1 MKRFDTYLGRIAAA
15 AILLVT
21 GGFLSSCDKNDDGPK
36 LDKIT
41 VSVSEVNATAT
52 TAVFIGVVERESK
65 APADAIVGFEYAK
78 SEDFSDATEVTV
90 LEDEFSEKVTGLS
103 TNTKYYYRT
112 FVEKK
117 GQRTYG
123 DVRDFTTSSVSASVE
138 TIATSSTKAEIVCL
152 VDPEVAGSASLKAG
166 VEVSLDE
173 TFAEVEDIAAET
185 ISEDG
190 EYTISMEDLT
200 LNTYYYVRP
209 YIEEGGNRI
218 YGTVKAF
225 ATTGVNFALNVTLE
239 TALLRVFG
247 SVEVDEAD
255 MNALTVG
262 YQVSTDPEFS
272 EADTTTVVI
281 PADQYGNY
289 DSGNKF
295 NYRKPSTDYYYR
307 SYVLAGG
314 VYYYN
319 NISKHTTDALALLA
333 YQLKNV
339 TATSASCM
347 PAYNSNGWDLTGVD
361 EAGDAYSTDE
371 NFLTS
376 GNGVTHVAMQDDPY
390 MPGLGFYSISI
401 SGLTPATGYYYTY
414 YIKRGEE
421 YEYGPAESV
430 LSFVTLPD
438 ASCISVNEVK
448 PTINPGQVT
457 FTGSSNISDIARTT
471 YAITTSLE
479 YATTEDFSDKVSES
493 FTGNLSFQKDDLKP
507 ATTYYYR
514 IALAYNDGKNDKT
527 LYTDVKSF
535 TTDEIA
541 LTCNMSTIKETSMT
555 ASMSIGYSGWD
566 ISGLEFGV
574 ILSTDSDC
582 SLSSSDVINKPSGML
597 DLGGGMLIITSS
609 FSDLTPGTTYYYR
622 GYIKRNGEYAHW
634 TEIKSATTKITY
646 PSAAFVKVEEM
657 NTNLNIHL
665 NVNDWNNEDKF
676 VTGIQY
682 GFSSDLSDGTNKKI
696 NRSTD
701 ISQDAQWLVQVPVG
715 VPSIRVYY
723 RFYYAPVSDQNNCNY
738 GNILHYDMPDLDPS
752 LLTITLGE
760 VTTSTASFSGAFG
773 GIFDA
778 NACLWDV
785 TNSKI
790 QFGVICSTSENAT
803 IDTPDVVNVEMTAA
817 KGFLNDE
824 LQSATATGLA
834 EGTTYYY
841 RSYYKVGETVVYLHN
856 GTFTTTSAP
865 KTVNISQADLFTF
878 GTNTSAS
885 SPKTLTFSGVDLEV
899 ASSGGGTNAETYYIL
914 LNGSTPYIKIKA
926 PKPITSVVLDKITCT
941 SNNVGES
948 TPCVVGIYS
957 SIGESPVMLDSY
969 SISTKSESH
978 KVEFTLDG
986 TVDEVYVQASLKSQV
1001 TGISVTY

>member
-21 GGFLSSCDKNDDGPK
+21 GGLLSSCNKSDDGPK

-41 VSVSEVNATAT
+41 VTVSEVNATAT
-52 TAVFIGVVERESK
+52 TAEFIGVVERESK
-65 APADAIVGFEYAK
+65 APADAIVGIEYSTA
-78 SEDFSDATEVTV
+78 EDFSGAAEVTG
-90 LEDEFSEKVTGLS
+90 LDKQFSEKVTGLLI
-103 TNTKYYYRT
+103 TTRYYYRT

-123 DVRDFTTSSVSASVE
+123 DVESFTTNSVSASIL
-138 TIATSSTKAEIVCL
+138 TYKASSTKAEIDCE
-152 VDPEVAGSASLKAG
+152 VDPEVAGSSTLAAG
-166 VEVSLDE
+166 IELSADE
-173 TFAEVEDIAAET
+173 TFADYETIAAET
-185 ISEDG
+185 ISKEG
-190 EYTISMEDLT
+190 KYTISLEGLV
-200 LNTYYYVRP
+200 LNTYYYIRP
-209 YIEEGGNRI
+209 YIEQAGSRT
-218 YGTVKAF
+218 YGKVQAF
-225 ATTGVNFALNVTLE
+225 ATTGVKFNLNVTLVE
-239 TALLRVFG
+239 KALLRVHG
-247 SVEVDEAD
+247 NVEVDEAD
-255 MNALTVG
+255 MDVITVG
-262 YQVSTDPEFS
+262 YQVSTDSEFS
-272 EADTTTVVI
+272 EDATSTVEI
-281 PADQYGNY
+281 PANQYGDY
-289 DSGNKF
+289 DSGNQF
-295 NYRKPSTDYYYR
+295 NLRKPSTTYYYR
-307 SYVLAGG
+307 SYVLIDGE
-314 VYYYN
+314 YYYN
-319 NISKHTTDALALLA
+319 DYSTHTTDALEVIG
-333 YQLKNV
+333 YELKNV

-347 PAYNSNGWDLTGVD
+347 PMYNSMAWDFTGVD

-390 MPGLGFYSISI
+390 MPGLGFYSISV

-527 LYTDVKSF
+527 LYTAVKSF

-841 RSYYKVGETVVYLHN
+841 RSYYKVGETVVYLHSGSFTTLAPLTTVEVTNADLAKLKGASTDTPKTYDIIKDETTGEKLLSLTLAGLGGARDGVNYAKLTTGHLAITAPKAIKEINLTVDSFN
-856 GTFTTTSAP
+856 GTLSVKESPSSVTALASQVLNGETSANFTLSSDLT
-865 KTVNISQADLFTF
+865 TV
-878 GTNTSAS
+878 
-885 SPKTLTFSGVDLEV
+885 
-899 ASSGGGTNAETYYIL
+899 Y
-914 LNGSTPYIKIKA
+914 
-926 PKPITSVVLDKITCT
+926 ITSSD
-941 SNNVGES
+941 NVM
-948 TPCVVGIYS
+948 IRA
-957 SIGESPVMLDSY
+957 L
-969 SISTKSESH
+969 
-978 KVEFTLDG
+978 
-986 TVDEVYVQASLKSQV
+986 
-1001 TGISVTY
+1001 SVTY

>member
-21 GGFLSSCDKNDDGPK
+21 GGLLSSCNKSDDGPK

-41 VSVSEVNATAT
+41 VTVSEVNATAT
-52 TAVFIGVVERESK
+52 TAEFIGVVERESK
-65 APADAIVGFEYAK
+65 APADAIVGIEYSTA
-78 SEDFSDATEVTV
+78 EDFSGAAEVTG
-90 LEDEFSEKVTGLS
+90 LDKQFSEKVTGLLI
-103 TNTKYYYRT
+103 TTRYYYRT

-123 DVRDFTTSSVSASVE
+123 DVDSFTTNSVSASILTVD
-138 TIATSSTKAEIVCL
+138 ASSTTAVIVSE
-152 VDPEVAGSASLKAG
+152 VDPEVAGSSTLAAG
-166 VEVSLDE
+166 IELSADE
-173 TFAEVEDIAAET
+173 TFAAVQTIAAET
-185 ISEDG
+185 VSKEG
-190 EYTISMEDLT
+190 KYTVSLEGLVI
-200 LNTYYYVRP
+200 NTYYYIRP
-209 YIEEGGNRI
+209 YIEQAGSRT
-218 YGTVKAF
+218 YGQVQAF
-225 ATTGVNFALNVTLE
+225 ATTGVKFNLNVTLYK
-239 TALLRVFG
+239 ALLRVHG
-247 SVEVDEAD
+247 NVEVDEAD
-255 MNALTVG
+255 MDVITVG

-272 EADTTTVVI
+272 EDATTDVEI
-281 PADQYGNY
+281 PADQYGDY
-289 DSGNKF
+289 DSGEKF
-295 NYRKPSTDYYYR
+295 ELRKPSTDYYYR
-307 SYVLAGG
+307 SYVLIDGE
-314 VYYYN
+314 YYYN
-319 NISKHTTDALALLA
+319 DYSTHTTDALA
-333 YQLKNV
+333 V
-339 TATSASCM
+339 TGYNIIPATIKATTASAM
-347 PAYNSNGWDLTGVD
+347 PSIDDWDLTGID
-361 EAGDAYSTDE
+361 EMGVAYSTSAD
-371 NFLTS
+371 FLTTGTGISYTAMLEDFTSLS
-376 GNGVTHVAMQDDPY
+376 G
-390 MPGLGFYSISI
+390 YSIAL

-414 YIKRGEE
+414 YIKRGTE
-421 YEYGPAESV
+421 YEYGPAKSV

-448 PTINPGQVT
+448 PTVNPGQVT
-457 FTGSSNISDIARTT
+457 FTGSSKVSELAKTT
-471 YAITTSLE
+471 YSIVTSLE
-479 YATTEDFSDKVSES
+479 YATKEDFSDKTVQE
-493 FTGNLSFQKDDLKP
+493 FTGNLSFQKNDLKP
-507 ATTYYYR
+507 AVTYYYR
-514 IALAYNDGKNDKT
+514 VALAYKDSKGDKT
-527 LYTDVKSF
+527 LYTAVKSF

-541 LTCNMSTIKETSMT
+541 LTCNMSSIKETSMT
-555 ASMSIGYSGWD
+555 ASMGIGYSGWD

-582 SLSSSDVINKPSGML
+582 SLSSSDVINKPSL
-597 DLGGGMLIITSS
+597 VDDWGGGMLFITSS

-834 EGTTYYY
+834 GGTTYYY
-841 RSYYKVGETVVYLHN
+841 RSYYKVGETVVYLHSGSFTTLAPLTTVEVTNADLAKLKGASTDTPKTYDIIKDETTGEKLLSLTLAGLGGARDGVNYAKLTTGHLAITAPKAIKEINLTVDSFN
-856 GTFTTTSAP
+856 GTLSVKESPSSVTALASQVLNGETSANFTLSSDLT
-865 KTVNISQADLFTF
+865 TV
-878 GTNTSAS
+878 
-885 SPKTLTFSGVDLEV
+885 
-899 ASSGGGTNAETYYIL
+899 Y
-914 LNGSTPYIKIKA
+914 
-926 PKPITSVVLDKITCT
+926 ITSSD
-941 SNNVGES
+941 NVM
-948 TPCVVGIYS
+948 IRA
-957 SIGESPVMLDSY
+957 L
-969 SISTKSESH
+969 
-978 KVEFTLDG
+978 
-986 TVDEVYVQASLKSQV
+986 
-1001 TGISVTY
+1001 SVTY

>member
-21 GGFLSSCDKNDDGPK
+21 GGLLSSCNKSDDGPK

-41 VSVSEVNATAT
+41 VTVSEVNATAT
-52 TAVFIGVVERESK
+52 TAEFIGVVERESK
-65 APADAIVGFEYAK
+65 APADAIVGIEYSTA
-78 SEDFSDATEVTV
+78 EDFSGAAEVTG
-90 LEDEFSEKVTGLS
+90 LDKQFSEKVTGLLI
-103 TNTKYYYRT
+103 TTRYYYRT

-123 DVRDFTTSSVSASVE
+123 DVESFTTNSVSASIL
-138 TIATSSTKAEIVCL
+138 TYKASSTKAEIDCE
-152 VDPEVAGSASLKAG
+152 VDPEVAGSSTLAAG
-166 VEVSLDE
+166 IELSADE
-173 TFAEVEDIAAET
+173 TFADYETIAAET
-185 ISEDG
+185 ISKEG
-190 EYTISMEDLT
+190 KYTISLEGLV
-200 LNTYYYVRP
+200 LNTYYYIRP
-209 YIEEGGNRI
+209 YIEQAGSRT
-218 YGTVKAF
+218 YGKVQAF
-225 ATTGVNFALNVTLE
+225 ATTGVKFNLNVTLVE
-239 TALLRVFG
+239 KALLRVHG
-247 SVEVDEAD
+247 NVEVDEAD
-255 MNALTVG
+255 MDVITVG
-262 YQVSTDPEFS
+262 YQVSTDSEFS
-272 EADTTTVVI
+272 EDATSTVEI
-281 PADQYGNY
+281 PANQYGDY
-289 DSGNKF
+289 DSGNQF
-295 NYRKPSTDYYYR
+295 NLRKPSTTYYYR
-307 SYVLAGG
+307 SYVLIDGE
-314 VYYYN
+314 YYYN
-319 NISKHTTDALALLA
+319 DYSTHTTDALEVIG
-333 YQLKNV
+333 YELKNV

-347 PAYNSNGWDLTGVD
+347 PMYNSMAWDFTGVD

-390 MPGLGFYSISI
+390 MPGLGFYSISV

-527 LYTDVKSF
+527 LYTAVKSF

-541 LTCNMSTIKETSMT
+541 LTCNMSSIKETSMT
-555 ASMSIGYSGWD
+555 ASMGIGYSGWD

-723 RFYYAPVSDQNNCNY
+723 RFYYAPVSDQNNCTY
-738 GNILHYDMPDLDPS
+738 GNILSYDMPDLDPS

-803 IDTPDVVNVEMTAA
+803 IDTPDVVNVVMTAV

-824 LQSATATGLA
+824 LQPATATGLA
-834 EGTTYYY
+834 GGTTYYY
-841 RSYYKVGETVVYLHN
+841 RSYYKVGETVVYLHSGSFTTLAPLTTVEVTNADLAKLKGASTDTPKTYDIIKDETTGEKLLSLTLAGLGGARDGVNYAKLTTGHLAITAPKAIKEINLTVDSFN
-856 GTFTTTSAP
+856 GTLSVKESPSSVTALASQVLNGETSANFTLSSDLT
-865 KTVNISQADLFTF
+865 TV
-878 GTNTSAS
+878 
-885 SPKTLTFSGVDLEV
+885 
-899 ASSGGGTNAETYYIL
+899 Y
-914 LNGSTPYIKIKA
+914 
-926 PKPITSVVLDKITCT
+926 ITSSD
-941 SNNVGES
+941 NVM
-948 TPCVVGIYS
+948 IRA
-957 SIGESPVMLDSY
+957 L
-969 SISTKSESH
+969 
-978 KVEFTLDG
+978 
-986 TVDEVYVQASLKSQV
+986 
-1001 TGISVTY
+1001 SVTY